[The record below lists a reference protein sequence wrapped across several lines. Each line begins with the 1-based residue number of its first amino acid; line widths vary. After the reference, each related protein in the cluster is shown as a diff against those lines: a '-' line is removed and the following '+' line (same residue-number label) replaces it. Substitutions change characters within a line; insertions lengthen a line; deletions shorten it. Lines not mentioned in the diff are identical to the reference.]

1 MTTMAERWLAEGYTE
16 EDIEGLIAE
25 LVAVYVGRVR
35 GRPEARLEGRLQGRL
50 EGRRAALR
58 LVLTKKFGELPEHAQ
73 QRIETASEE
82 ALWLWTGRVLSE
94 SSLYSLLSD

>member
-1 MTTMAERWLAEGYTE
+1 MTTMAERWLAEGYRE
-16 EDIEGLIAE
+16 EDLEGLVKE

-35 GRPEARLEGRLQGRL
+35 GRPEWHLEGRMKGRL
-50 EGRRAALR
+50 EGRRVALR

-82 ALWLWTGRVLSE
+82 ALWLWAGRVLNE
-94 SSLYSLLSD
+94 SSLDSVLSD